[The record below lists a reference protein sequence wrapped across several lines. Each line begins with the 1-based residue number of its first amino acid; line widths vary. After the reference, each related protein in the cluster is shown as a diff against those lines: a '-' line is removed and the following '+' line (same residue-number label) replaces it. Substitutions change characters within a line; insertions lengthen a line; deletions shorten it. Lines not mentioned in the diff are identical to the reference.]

1 MSRYTGPR
9 VKVQRALG
17 VNLPGLSTK
26 GIDRRPQRPG
36 QHGYARRK
44 VTEFGLRLMEKQ
56 KLRYYYGLSE
66 KQFRGVVSAAR
77 RSGTATGAKI
87 IELLERRLDNVM
99 FRAGFFPTIPAAR
112 QAVTHG
118 HIAINGKRV
127 DIASYRVKQGDVITL
142 TKSGQAIDNITNQ
155 VAARR
160 YAAPPWLDVSDAE
173 KTIRVSGLPDEQ
185 SSLVEVETR
194 LIVEYYSLRL

>member
-17 VNLPGLSTK
+17 VSLPGLSTK

-56 KLRYYYGLSE
+56 KLRFYYGLSE
-66 KQFRGVVSAAR
+66 RQFRGVVQAAG
-77 RSGTATGAKI
+77 RSTTATGTKL

-118 HIAINGKRV
+118 HISVNGKRV
-127 DIASYRVKQGDVITL
+127 DIASFRVKLGDVIGL
-142 TKSGQAIDNITNQ
+142 TKTGEAIDSITNQ
-155 VAARR
+155 IATRR
-160 YAAPPWLDVSDAE
+160 YAAPPWLDVVDAE
-173 KTIRVSGLPDEQ
+173 KTIKVSGMPDE
-185 SSLVEVETR
+185 SSALVEIDSR
-194 LIVEYYSLRL
+194 LVIEYYSLRL